1 MPASVLLRGG
11 RVIHHPAPGQ
21 VFDQLA
27 DVLLADG
34 RVAAVGPGLSAPA
47 GAEVHDCKGLLVV
60 PGLVDI
66 HVHFREPGE
75 EYKEDLGSGSRSALA
90 GGFSTVC
97 AMPNTKPTN
106 DNRTV
111 TELIVRRAREMDGV
125 RIRPIGALTKGLAG
139 QELAD
144 MADMQ
149 DAGAVAVSDDG
160 QCVMNAGLMRR
171 AMEYART
178 FGLPVVQHCED
189 HDLSG
194 RNPMNE
200 GPVATSLGLRG
211 QPWVAESVIVARDLQ
226 LLELVGGRYHVA
238 HISTRR
244 SVELVRE
251 GKRRGLAVTAEVT
264 PHHLSLDD
272 SACALYDTACKC
284 APPLR
289 GKDDVAAVR
298 EGLADG
304 TIDAVATDHAPHSV
318 VEKDVEFDLAAFG
331 MTGLETSLSLVLEL
345 VSAGVLS
352 LPDAICRM
360 TAGPA
365 RALGLSA
372 GTLAVGAPG
381 DVAVLDPALRWTVD
395 PARMLSKSKNTPF
408 SGRALTGRAVATY
421 VGGVCKHRLNS
432 NA

>member
-1 MPASVLLRGG
+1 MSHSVLLRGG

-21 VFDQLA
+21 VFDQRA
-27 DVLLADG
+27 DVLLEDG
-34 RVAAVGPGLSAPA
+34 RVAAVGPSLPAPA
-47 GAEVHDCKGLLVV
+47 GAEIHECRDRLVV

-75 EYKEDLGSGSRSALA
+75 EYKEDFASGSRSALA
-90 GGFSTVC
+90 GGFATVC

-111 TELIVRRAREMDGV
+111 TELIVRRGREIDGV
-125 RIRPIGALTKGLAG
+125 RIRPIGALTRGLGG

-149 DAGAVAVSDDG
+149 EAGAVAVSDDG
-160 QCVMNAGLMRR
+160 QCLMNAGLMRR

-200 GPVATSLGLRG
+200 GPVATALGLRG

-244 SVELVRE
+244 SVELVRDA
-251 GKRRGLAVTAEVT
+251 KRRGLPVTAEVT
-264 PHHLSLDD
+264 PHHLSLDE

-289 GKDDVAAVR
+289 GPDDVAAVR

-304 TIDAVATDHAPHSV
+304 TIDAVATDHAPQTV
-318 VEKDVEFDLAAFG
+318 IEKDLEFDLAAFG
-331 MTGLETSLSLVLEL
+331 MTGLETALSLVLEL
-345 VSAGVLS
+345 VAAEVLS

-365 RALGLSA
+365 RALGLDA

-381 DVAVLDPALRWTVD
+381 DVVVIDPALRWTVE
-395 PARMLSKSKNTPF
+395 PARLQSKSKNTPF
-408 SGRALTGRAVATY
+408 AGRVLEGRAVATF
-421 VGGVCKHRLNS
+421 VGGHCRYRLER
-432 NA
+432 